1 MATEDLAIKTATDA
15 VKTGTKLMEATL
27 KKAWSVLDAA
37 SEKKPP
43 SEVLSKKAV
52 KAVQGQGHG

>member
-1 MATEDLAIKTATDA
+1 MEEKTVREAISTSA
-15 VKTGTKLMEATL
+15 KLVETSI

-43 SEVLSKKAV
+43 SEVLSQKAV
-52 KAVQGQGHG
+52 RAIQGSSGSEKP